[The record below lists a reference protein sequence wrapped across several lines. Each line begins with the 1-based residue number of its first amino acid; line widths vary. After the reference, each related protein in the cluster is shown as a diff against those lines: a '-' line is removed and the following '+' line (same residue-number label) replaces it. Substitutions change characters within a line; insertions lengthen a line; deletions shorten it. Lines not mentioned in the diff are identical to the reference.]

1 MSEAKEP
8 QGPMRLIIDF
18 GPLVVFFATYK
29 LTGGG
34 LHGTLVATGAFMV
47 AVLIAIVAAVA
58 VFRKV
63 TPMVWLSTALILS
76 FGTITLYLRDP
87 RFIQMKPTLYY
98 GVLAAILF
106 IGLLRGK
113 PLLRWLF
120 GPIFPG
126 LDERGWLKLSRNWAL
141 FFVALGIANEIMRVT
156 LSFDTWLTTKVWGV
170 PIVSLLFA
178 VSNIPMLLRHGLD
191 PDAKKDVVSEAPVE

>member
-8 QGPMRLIIDF
+8 HGFMRLVVDF

-47 AVLIAIVAAVA
+47 AVLIAIGAAIA
-58 VFRKV
+58 AFRQV
-63 TPMVWLSTALILS
+63 TPMVWLSTVLIVT
-76 FGTITLYLRDP
+76 FGAITLYLRDP

-98 GVLAAILF
+98 GVLAAILLG
-106 IGLLRGK
+106 GLARGK

-126 LDERGWLKLSRNWAL
+126 LDDAGWLKLSRNWAL
-141 FFVALGIANEIMRVT
+141 FFVALAIANEVMRST
-156 LSFDTWLTTKVWGV
+156 LTFETWLTTKVWGV
-170 PIVSLLFA
+170 PIVSLIFA
-178 VSNIPMLLRHGLD
+178 AANIPMLLRHGLD
-191 PDAKKDVVSEAPVE
+191 AESKSDVIGEAPVE